1 MTRRNY
7 LNFTTPVGV
16 GFSTV
21 AQSGYSAF
29 LIHETGHLK
38 PVTNW
43 NHPGV
48 DSPFWRFYH
57 NPQPGSFIRHED
69 RDIALHAERVVLIP
83 ADTLFDCCG
92 PVDTEHFWIH
102 FTVSRH
108 DHWQGHS
115 ALHGPQ
121 VLPMDDTL
129 RALISDALK
138 AHQAKDHPL
147 RVQRLYHLSAALLH
161 TSFSRLDVPLAST
174 LPPAL
179 TELLDLIEK
188 APHSDLSNP
197 YLARRAG
204 LGVEKFIRWFR
215 EHLAQTPAA
224 YVVSARLRL
233 AKQLLAL
240 SDKSVDQIAEETGFP
255 NRHYF
260 SRVFAKQVGCGP
272 AEFRLRQGRKKGR

>member
-29 LIHETGHLK
+29 LIHETGHLA
-38 PVTNW
+38 PVTDW
-43 NHPGV
+43 NHTGV

-57 NPQPGSFIRHED
+57 NPQPGCFIRHAGN
-69 RDIALHAERVVLIP
+69 DIPLNPDRVVLIP

-92 PVDTEHFWIH
+92 PVPAEHFWIH
-102 FTVSRH
+102 FTVN
-108 DHWQGHS
+108 QGRPNLPS
-115 ALHGPQ
+115 PQ
-121 VLPMDDTL
+121 VLPVDETI
-129 RALISDALK
+129 RALLSDALK
-138 AHQAKDHPL
+138 THRNREHEL

-161 TSFSRLDVPLAST
+161 TSFSRLEVPLASS

-179 TELLDLIEK
+179 TEILALIDK

-197 YLARRAG
+197 FLARRAG

-215 EHLAQTPAA
+215 EHLAETPAA
-224 YVVSARLRL
+224 YVVATRIRL

-240 SDKSVDQIAEETGFP
+240 TDHSVDQIAAETGFP

-260 SRVFAKQVGCGP
+260 SRVFARQVGCGP
-272 AEFRLRQGRKKGR
+272 AEFRLRQGRRKGL